1 MLLLFM
7 LLLLELELRFM
18 LREGDEL
25 LLRFAFELLLELER
39 LGL

>member
-1 MLLLFM
+1 M